1 MRLAIRP
8 LRKLDGDTPAREF
21 GPAALKVVRQ
31 EMVKAGNYRAEINRR
46 ISRILRVFNAD
57 FRGPK
62 NNQPFYSCPG

>member
-31 EMVKAGNYRAEINRR
+31 EMVKAGNCRAEINRR
-46 ISRILRVFNAD
+46 IRACERIPDYRKRYCQVINPSL
-57 FRGPK
+57 
-62 NNQPFYSCPG
+62 